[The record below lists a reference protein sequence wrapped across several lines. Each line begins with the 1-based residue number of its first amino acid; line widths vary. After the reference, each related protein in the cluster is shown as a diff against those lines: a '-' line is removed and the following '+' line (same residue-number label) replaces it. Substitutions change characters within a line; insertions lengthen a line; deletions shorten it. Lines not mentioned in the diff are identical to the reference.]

1 MAQRLLRRLA
11 AESARSGG
19 LRSLLGAAED
29 LSSSNVSP
37 QRPVVNTRYGC
48 DRCCGRGRG
57 GGGEGAA
64 RRRRRL
70 LGAVG
75 AACCGGARRERRGGG
90 GRGRAGGGAAGGW
103 VGGGAGRGP
112 D

>member
-57 GGGEGAA
+57 GGQEGAA
-64 RRRRRL
+64 RRPRRL
-70 LGAVG
+70 LRAVG
-75 AACCGGARRERRGGG
+75 TASCGGHRRERR
-90 GRGRAGGGAAGGW
+90 RGAARAPLGGADGIGR
-103 VGGGAGRGP
+103 VGGG
-112 D
+112 